1 MALFHLACRWLTL
14 VHRCVPAFMKT
25 GGTTLPA
32 PRSIMGRQDASCSY
46 IHGLKERPVKKWEIT
61 FLDPKGILT
70 RLPLDAEQQPSP
82 EEAAQAVRAHLFP
95 VTAKAD
101 LNDFEG
107 RVAEPTVKWLEEQ
120 NGVKISAI
128 DEVA

>member
-1 MALFHLACRWLTL
+1 
-14 VHRCVPAFMKT
+14 MK
-25 GGTTLPA
+25 
-32 PRSIMGRQDASCSY
+32 
-46 IHGLKERPVKKWEIT
+46 EWEIT

-70 RLPLDAEQQPSP
+70 RLPLSSEQRPSP
-82 EEAAQAVRAHLFP
+82 EEAALAVRAHLFP

-107 RVAEPTVKWLEEQ
+107 RVDAPTVKWLEEQ
-120 NGVKISAI
+120 NGVKISGI